1 MTEPQPADDRPE
13 RATIP
18 RGWGLTLG
26 LIVGAGAALGA
37 AALGW
42 TGVVIIVALLVGGY
56 LLLVR
61 WSSWPR
67 PSSAREDRR
76 R

>member
-1 MTEPQPADDRPE
+1 
-13 RATIP
+13 
-18 RGWGLTLG
+18 